1 YEHHCSCGYPPGFE
15 VRYDK
20 KAEDPIL
27 TFVPGVAKDFPAFPI
42 PLREH
47 PKPERELSSS
57 GYPCTIWKIGYKEL
71 GWTYK
76 IFM

>member
-1 YEHHCSCGYPPGFE
+1 E

-27 TFVPGVAKDFPAFPI
+27 ALLPGLRKDFPALLL
-42 PLREH
+42 PLREN
-47 PKPERELSSS
+47 PKPEQELSSF

-76 IFM
+76 ISQ